1 MPETTNQQA
10 VKKRSLSNYLSN
22 VNSRKEELERIAQQE
37 KIAKDAINEEEE
49 TEEKGEEKIIPS
61 HESNNDNGTS
71 QKNDTIEPIHQLQ
84 EKIIKPKQDTE
95 KEKDSIINQSNEE
108 LIPKDM
114 GHKALPIQD
123 TLNDASNANEDIE
136 IPLNQRESS
145 RTDINEHE
153 SFSRENLQAILK
165 EPKISQEILEPLK
178 EESILD
184 KNEEATDDELMD
196 EAPTAEN
203 SPLKPKRG
211 RLVRGDRR
219 TPDYKNDIFANGN
232 DSDSALSDI
241 EESGSFNI
249 TSSVLH
255 SEGSPIKTNG
265 KPREK
270 YNKIASSPPKRTKP
284 SHIAVPK
291 ISKQKK
297 NVYRDSGGRNRLQI
311 ACDKGK
317 YE

>member
-1 MPETTNQQA
+1 MNLICIIWQDSLATGDIIRIFEQLSLNFIGLTGFGIYILYCTRNNMPETTNQQA

-136 IPLNQRESS
+136 
-145 RTDINEHE
+145 
-153 SFSRENLQAILK
+153 
-165 EPKISQEILEPLK
+165 
-178 EESILD
+178 
-184 KNEEATDDELMD
+184 
-196 EAPTAEN
+196 
-203 SPLKPKRG
+203 
-211 RLVRGDRR
+211 
-219 TPDYKNDIFANGN
+219 
-232 DSDSALSDI
+232 LSLI
-241 EESGSFNI
+241 
-249 TSSVLH
+249 
-255 SEGSPIKTNG
+255 
-265 KPREK
+265 
-270 YNKIASSPPKRTKP
+270 
-284 SHIAVPK
+284 HI
-291 ISKQKK
+291 
-297 NVYRDSGGRNRLQI
+297 
-311 ACDKGK
+311 
-317 YE
+317 